1 MDLVDLRKK
10 KKAEM
15 EAAGKPPDDSSV
27 PAEARGAEDATPAS
41 GVGEEAGAA
50 SSPGEG
56 SSEAGGPE
64 APEAGLPFGEKSG
77 LEEEKFDL
85 LVFRVGGEEYGVRV
99 EHLSE
104 VIRPSVLTGVPRAP
118 SHILGIYSLRGTI
131 VPIFDLK
138 RRLGLPETPAQKTAR
153 IVVTKSASGL
163 NGFLVDGIVGVQHV
177 PFGNMGSIPDT
188 IPEDGAVFLE
198 GIARLGEKI
207 VILLDVEKVVAVPET
222 VAKC

>member
-1 MDLVDLRKK
+1 MDLVELRKK
-10 KKAEM
+10 KKAET
-15 EAAGKPPDDSSV
+15 EAASKPPDDSSA
-27 PAEARGAEDATPAS
+27 PAEACDAEDAKPAS
-41 GVGEEAGAA
+41 DGGEEAGAP
-50 SSPGEG
+50 SPPGEG
-56 SSEAGGPE
+56 TSADVVPE
-64 APEAGLPFGEKSG
+64 APETGLPFGEKG
-77 LEEEKFDL
+77 GREEERFDL

-104 VIRPSVLTGVPRAP
+104 VIRPSVLTAVPRAP
-118 SHILGIYSLRGTI
+118 RYILGIHSLRGTI
-131 VPIFDLK
+131 VPIFDLR
-138 RRLGLPETPAQKTAR
+138 RRLGLPDTPAAKTAR
-153 IVVTKSASGL
+153 IVVTKLASGL

-222 VAKC
+222 VDNY